1 MTTSTLGKFWKNE
14 YFQTAVTI
22 ILIVAL
28 VFGFWY
34 GLRLALNTDTPALS
48 VVSGSMLPT
57 LNIGDLIIV
66 QAVPPS
72 QIYANYVNG
81 DVVVFKSPSTQE
93 LIVHRAVRSDN
104 SSGVYIFHTHG
115 DNNPPGS
122 EEQWDESR
130 LVGKV
135 IARIPYA
142 GNIALLMHT
151 EEYVYLI
158 IFVIIILTIVIVIL
172 PATDKEKNNTSEREP
187 AKEKRKIFGKL
198 SIDTIYLIIINLLV
212 ISFIAFN
219 IWGAFTFWQPG
230 AIPPQNVTVHG
241 MYPDLQFHESY
252 QVQHNVSSS
261 SLSSGLLTYRVD
273 SMLNDGSHIGIRL
286 GIQTLSFAQI
296 AIILLALFDVWKL
309 VEFMRLR
316 SAQTQRVDS
325 KLS

>member
-34 GLRLALNTDTPALS
+34 GIRLALNTDSPALS

-81 DVVVFKSPSTQE
+81 DIVVFKSPSTQE

-104 SSGVYIFHTHG
+104 SSSVYIFFTHG

-135 IARIPYA
+135 IARVPYV
-142 GNIALLMHT
+142 GNVALLMHT
-151 EEYVYLI
+151 EGYVYLI
-158 IFVIIILTIVIVIL
+158 IFVIIVLIIVMVIL
-172 PATDKEKNNTSEREP
+172 LPTGSEKQKTGEGER
-187 AKEKRKIFGKL
+187 AKEKRKIFGNL
-198 SIDTIYLIIINLLV
+198 SIDTVYLIIINLLV
-212 ISFIAFN
+212 IGFIAFN

-230 AIPPQNVTVHG
+230 AIPPQNVAAHG
-241 MYPDLQFHESY
+241 MYADLQFHEGY
-252 QVQHNVSSS
+252 EVQHNASGS
-261 SLSSGLLTYRVD
+261 SLSLGFLTYRVD
-273 SMLNDGSHIGIRL
+273 SMLNDGSHIGMRL
-286 GIQTLSFAQI
+286 GVQTLSFAQI
-296 AIILLALFDVWKL
+296 AIILLAFFDVWRL
-309 VEFMRLR
+309 VEFMRLS
-316 SAQTQRVDS
+316 SAQTQRGDS
-325 KLS
+325 KPS